1 MSQKISNPIRMV
13 VGDGAIMPKMVKTQS
28 VNTEKPGATIPKMQ
42 PTPAQSKGTSSNAQ
56 KSSGDAKK

>member
-28 VNTEKPGATIPKMQ
+28 ANTEKHGATIPKMQ
-42 PTPAQSKGTSSNAQ
+42 PTPAQSTGTSSNAQ

>member
-1 MSQKISNPIRMV
+1 MSQKISNTIRMV

-28 VNTEKPGATIPKMQ
+28 ANTGKHDATIPKMQ
-42 PTPAQSKGTSSNAQ
+42 PTPAQSTSGSPNAQ